1 MRAAALASLQC
12 EKENE
17 KVEKKP
23 EKGFCGNLYVLPFQI
38 KLSE

>member
-1 MRAAALASLQC
+1 MRAAAVACLGN

-17 KVEKKP
+17 KFDKKP